1 MRRLTIVFV
10 LCLAVGV
17 TGCGLRSSRV
27 SYNREDVDL
36 GLVSRVAVLP
46 FANNSKDQFAAER
59 VRNVVITQVLALGI
73 ADVVDKGIVDSVMRE
88 EAIEPNRP
96 IDLINLKRLGQ
107 RLNVQAFVIGTIDE
121 AEEIRRGSLS
131 FPELAMTIR
140 LVDSRAS
147 MVLWQASGRRTSETW
162 AGRLF
167 GLAPGD
173 SFHNTLYLTRDLLKT
188 LSSAK

>member
-1 MRRLTIVFV
+1 MRRLTFV
-10 LCLAVGV
+10 LVLTLATVV
-17 TGCGLRSSRV
+17 SGCGLRHSRV

-36 GLVSRVAVLP
+36 GLVTRVAVLP
-46 FANNSKDQFAAER
+46 FANTSKDQFAAER
-59 VRNVVITQVLALGI
+59 VRDVVITQILAMGI
-73 ADVVDKGIVDSVMRE
+73 ADVVDKGVVDSVMRE

-107 RLNVQAFVIGTIDE
+107 RLNVQAFMVGTIDE
-121 AEEIRRGSLS
+121 ASEVRRGSLS

-140 LVDSRAS
+140 LIDSRAS
-147 MVLWQASGRRTSETW
+147 LVLWQASGRRTSETW

-173 SFHNTLYLTRDLLKT
+173 SFHNTLYLTKDLLKT
-188 LSSAK
+188 VASAK

>member
-1 MRRLTIVFV
+1 MRRSTFVFV
-10 LCLAVGV
+10 LCLAVAF
-17 TGCGLRSSRV
+17 TGCGLSRSRV
-27 SYNREDVDL
+27 NYNREDVDL
-36 GLVSRVAVLP
+36 GMITRVAVLP

-59 VRNVVITQVLALGI
+59 VRDVAITQILALGI

-107 RLNVQAFVIGTIDE
+107 RLNVQAFVLGTIDE
-121 AEEIRRGSLS
+121 AEDVRRGSLS
-131 FPELAMTIR
+131 FPELALTLR

-147 MVLWQASGRRTSETW
+147 VVLWQASGRRTSETW

-173 SFHNTLYLTRDLLKT
+173 SFHNTLYLVRDLFKT

>member
-59 VRNVVITQVLALGI
+59 VRDVVITQVLALGI